1 MLFSITSIIIFN
13 FIAFIIPKRLTKHE
27 VYTTS
32 LFAYVLS
39 STTDLILADK
49 YHLYRYFDKGIQY
62 MDIVAMIG
70 IYPAISVI
78 FLNLFPFKKGLMSK
92 VFYILTWTIFAM
104 AYEWTAEQTEFFT
117 YTGWKLWY
125 STLIY
130 PSLLIILLGNLKLTR
145 LFQKMS
151 YK

>member
-13 FIAFIIPKRLTKHE
+13 FIAFIITKSLTKHE
-27 VYTTS
+27 IYTTS

-39 STTDLILADK
+39 STTDLIFADK
-49 YHLYRYFDKGIQY
+49 YHLYRYFDKGVQY

-70 IYPAISVI
+70 IYPAISII
-78 FLNLFPFKKGLMSK
+78 FLNLFPYKKGVMSK
-92 VFYILTWTIFAM
+92 VLYILSWTIFSI

-125 STLIY
+125 SALIY
-130 PSLLIILLGNLKLTR
+130 PFLFVVLLGNLKLTR
-145 LFQKMS
+145 LIQKIS